1 MALFL
6 SLGIFAQTTAERA
19 GARVKNRAEN
29 KANSR
34 VDQKVDRAV
43 DDAFSAVGNLFKKK
57 KKKDT
62 GAADP
67 DAPAHTAKNS
77 PRPAASPPPAGGGA
91 ADADEAENYG
101 NIMNG
106 GSDPWVPY
114 TNPVSFSLTMDVT
127 EIKKNG
133 KENKST
139 IKMAVVSDQFGI
151 HMFSEKMDGASTRMI
166 LNTEDGKTTM
176 VTTTKKGE
184 TSAFRMRMPGMGKM
198 MDKANAEIEEGRF
211 TFDATGERKQVDGY
225 DCEKIIVKDTKE
237 GTTTVSWVT
246 EDLNFD
252 AQEVYRSFAGMAG
265 ASRGKGPNPA
275 SMAGGYKGFPIEST
289 TTDGDKTFRM
299 NFKDI
304 KIGEG
309 EMDKSMLDLT
319 GVKVM
324 NMGF

>member
-1 MALFL
+1 
-6 SLGIFAQTTAERA
+6 
-19 GARVKNRAEN
+19 
-29 KANSR
+29 
-34 VDQKVDRAV
+34 
-43 DDAFSAVGNLFKKK
+43 
-57 KKKDT
+57 
-62 GAADP
+62 
-67 DAPAHTAKNS
+67 
-77 PRPAASPPPAGGGA
+77 
-91 ADADEAENYG
+91 
-101 NIMNG
+101 MNG

-127 EIKKNG
+127 EVKKNG

-139 IKMAVVSDQFGI
+139 IKMAVVSDQFGM
-151 HMFSEKMDGASTRMI
+151 HMFSDKVTDASTRMI
-166 LNTEDGKTTM
+166 LNTQDGKTTM

-184 TSAFRMRMPGMGKM
+184 TSAFRMRMPGMGKIL
-198 MDKANAEIEEGRF
+198 DKTTAEIEDGRF

-225 DCEKIIVKDTKE
+225 NCEKIIVKDTKE

-246 EDLNFD
+246 QDLNFD
-252 AQEVYRSFAGMAG
+252 AQEIYKSFAGMAG
-265 ASRGKGPNPA
+265 ASRGGGPNAA
-275 SMAGGYKGFPIEST
+275 SLAGGYKGFPIEST

-304 KIGEG
+304 KIGED